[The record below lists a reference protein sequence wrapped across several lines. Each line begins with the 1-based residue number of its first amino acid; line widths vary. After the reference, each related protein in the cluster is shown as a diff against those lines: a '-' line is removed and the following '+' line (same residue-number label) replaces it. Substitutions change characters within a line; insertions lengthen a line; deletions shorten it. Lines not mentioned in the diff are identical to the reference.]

1 MNSAN
6 FAWKLSEKSQRCSKN
21 GPTGHRSA
29 RFGPGVAT
37 KFTPKHYS
45 NTFSDSF
52 VGVFYEVRRLD
63 ILRSS
68 EHRGRPGLHK
78 E

>member
-6 FAWKLSEKSQRCSKN
+6 FALKLSEKSQRCSKN

-52 VGVFYEVRRLD
+52 CTEFSEVRTFEEFRAT
-63 ILRSS
+63 RTG
-68 EHRGRPGLHK
+68 EPRK
-78 E
+78 